1 MELKG
6 KVTKVLDLE
15 KGTSKAG
22 KEWQKRS
29 FVIDNGNEYNNL
41 LCIEAFGD
49 ERVELV
55 NGLSEGDE
63 VEVAIN
69 VSSRLFSSRYSEY
82 IFAISSPEKVCVNL
96 LTFGVVSTGY
106 GDLSIG
112 SSDSQHEVFSG
123 SFFSATIAG
132 CRHML

>member
-69 VSSRLFSSRYSEY
+69 VSSREYKGRYFTQASLW
-82 IFAISSPEKVCVNL
+82 KVNV
-96 LTFGVVSTGY
+96 LTSGAVSAPVEE
-106 GDLSIG
+106 DIP
-112 SSDSQHEVFSG
+112 F
-123 SFFSATIAG
+123 
-132 CRHML
+132 